1 MTSPAGSRVA
11 QRSNHGE
18 GAGEPG
24 MFGDYDLDHRQNN
37 LVIDLCMMRDPAFS
51 DWNDHSGLNSQGV
64 QQVSEI
70 PLRALQVDLTETTE
84 APIVEFGRV
93 ELSARGPKAKPPAY
107 LRDDSLFPYTLPHT
121 PGGKG
126 TMKA

>member
-1 MTSPAGSRVA
+1 MKADLNPHRIARKPSLTSPAGSRVA

-51 DWNDHSGLNSQGV
+51 DWDDHSGPKFTGC
-64 QQVSEI
+64 
-70 PLRALQVDLTETTE
+70 
-84 APIVEFGRV
+84 
-93 ELSARGPKAKPPAY
+93 SAGLGDTPAGP
-107 LRDDSLFPYTLPHT
+107 
-121 PGGKG
+121 PGGSYRDYRSLDR
-126 TMKA
+126 

>member
-1 MTSPAGSRVA
+1 
-11 QRSNHGE
+11 
-18 GAGEPG
+18 

-51 DWNDHSGLNSQGV
+51 EWNDHSGLNSQGV

-70 PLRALQVDLTETTE
+70 PLRALQADLTETTE

-93 ELSARGPKAKPPAY
+93 ELSARGPKAQPQPIYATIACFPTRFRIPPAV
-107 LRDDSLFPYTLPHT
+107 R
-121 PGGKG
+121 
-126 TMKA
+126 AQ